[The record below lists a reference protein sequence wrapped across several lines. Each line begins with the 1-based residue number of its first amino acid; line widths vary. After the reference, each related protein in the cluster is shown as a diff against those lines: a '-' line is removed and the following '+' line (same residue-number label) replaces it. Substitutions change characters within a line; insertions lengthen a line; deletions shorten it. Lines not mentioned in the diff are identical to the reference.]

1 MSSAAL
7 ITNSQKAF
15 ADESD
20 GYTYCY
26 AGLSWSEYWSGENV
40 YNNKDT
46 SSSAATDSHGETD
59 KGGYDAV
66 SRATTNHGL
75 HRGSYQCNAIVHTTD
90 STGAARDFYL
100 ASWNSNK
107 EFLTTDGTRVAW
119 STDRNTKTT
128 TCTVNGESY
137 TFKNYEV
144 IGTKYVPVKV
154 KTSDYDAFK
163 ADRAKKHLDVTENGQ
178 TLAGGYSEGVLS
190 SYTATAD
197 VNKNTH
203 GLKTASLNSDGDFSF
218 SASDESLTGSGI
230 KDQSIKSESTI
241 SDDSSKNLYTILGST
256 DKSTS
261 VTVGSYGEFLR
272 VDIDGSYGDLGSK
285 MQSVT
290 WTYYGDDATGTKP
303 LRTFGTK
310 FAADNWMHKSNHI
323 QLGLTESARCQLPE
337 NTDGTG
343 YWKLTVHALGYKDV
357 ETDLIKVGYQ
367 NLANAEEASDE
378 AVSSLKSLISKAE
391 SLKQSDYTAASW
403 ANLQTELSET
413 KDLVAKAETGVLYQ
427 AEAAEQI
434 EHLQNAIGGL
444 KEEAQAIVVPTAKKL
459 TYNGKSQTAIAAGA
473 GYTVSKGSATNA
485 GNYKA
490 TLSLKDGYKWADG
503 TTSPKT
509 VSYSIAKASNT
520 LKASSAT
527 KTVKK
532 SKVKKKAQKVSG
544 AVKATSAQGAV
555 TYAKKSGDKKLSI
568 AKNGTVTVKK
578 GTKKGTHKIKVAV
591 TAAGNGN
598 YQAATK
604 TVTVSV
610 KVK

>member
-40 YNNKDT
+40 YNNKDA
-46 SSSAATDSHGETD
+46 SSSATADSHGETD

-75 HRGSYQCNAIVHTTD
+75 HRGSYQCNAVVHASD
-90 STGAARDFYL
+90 SKGADKDFYL
-100 ASWNSNK
+100 ASWSADGK
-107 EFLTTDGTRVAW
+107 SFVTTDGTKVGW
-119 STDRNTKTT
+119 TTDSSTKKKI
-128 TCTVNGESY
+128 CTVGDESY
-137 TFKNYEV
+137 TFQNYEV

-154 KTSDYDAFK
+154 KTSDYEAFK
-163 ADRAKKHLDVTENGQ
+163 ADRAKKHLDVTENGD
-178 TLAGGYSEGVLS
+178 TLAGGYGEGQLKA
-190 SYTATAD
+190 YTATAD
-197 VNKNTH
+197 VNENTH

-230 KDQSIKSESTI
+230 KDQNIKSESTI

-256 DKSTS
+256 ENGAS
-261 VTVGSYGEFLR
+261 VPVGSYGEFLR
-272 VDIDGSYGDLGSK
+272 VDIAGNYGDLGSK

-310 FAADNWMHKSNHI
+310 FAADNWMHKVNHI

-343 YWKLTVHALGYKDV
+343 YWKLTIHALGYKDV

-367 NLANAEEASDE
+367 NLANAEEASAE

-413 KDLVAKAETGVLYQ
+413 KDLVAKAETGALYQ
-427 AEAAEQI
+427 AEATEQI
-434 EHLQNAIGGL
+434 GHLQNAIDSL
-444 KEEAQAIVVPTAKKL
+444 KKVQAIAVPTAKKL
-459 TYNGKSQTAIAAGA
+459 TYNGKSQTAIAAGQ

-490 TLSLKDGYKWADG
+490 TLNLKDGYKWVDE
-503 TTSPKT
+503 TTDPKT
-509 VSYSIAKASNT
+509 VSYSIAKANNT

-544 AVKATSAQGAV
+544 AVKVKSAQGTV

-568 AKNGTVTVKK
+568 AKNGTITVKK